1 MIELRSWGF
10 ALVLAPGL
18 LCAQEN
24 PGNWAP
30 FRANVE
36 VKVPDLQPLKA
47 RTHDPS
53 EILLTSLD
61 IAFHNSAICCGRNSA
76 LDERAVAAN
85 PLLLQEVA
93 AKIQGKWL
101 LSDGRPIQIVTE
113 YIPTAS
119 SGDISYKIVQSLRGN
134 RPMLLV
140 WNSHLYVLY
149 GAIFDEAWA
158 ADTGGQDEIHKL
170 LLLDPRYSDSRRQVI
185 FDRDADDWGKVRGLL
200 LLNVS
205 ES

>member
-1 MIELRSWGF
+1 MIKLRSWGC
-10 ALVLAPGL
+10 ALLLASGL
-18 LCAQEN
+18 TYAQES
-24 PGNWAP
+24 PGNWVP

-36 VKVPDLQPLKA
+36 VKIPDLRPLKA
-47 RTHDPS
+47 RSHDPS

-61 IAFHNSAICCGRNSA
+61 VAFHNPAICCGKNSA

-85 PLLLQEVA
+85 PLLLQDVA

-101 LSDGRPIQIVTE
+101 LSDGRPIQIVAE
-113 YIPTAS
+113 YIPTAP
-119 SGDISYKIVQSLRGN
+119 SGDISYKIVQSLRAN

-140 WNSHLYVLY
+140 WNSRLYVLY

-158 ADTGGQDEIHKL
+158 SDTGGQDEIHKL
-170 LLLDPRYSDSRRQVI
+170 LLLDTRYSDSRRQVM
-185 FDRDADDWGKVRGLL
+185 FDRDTDDWSKVRGLL
-200 LLNVS
+200 LLSVS